1 MAILDEALSCV
12 MQSGAEQMKRLS
24 FSKFRAH
31 HDCARHL
38 TRPTSLVEALRSS
51 AQASQKAAN
60 LPVLA
65 RATLDAMGTINT
77 TYIN

>member
-24 FSKFRAH
+24 FRAH

-65 RATLDAMGTINT
+65 LATLDGMGTINT
-77 TYIN
+77 IYIN